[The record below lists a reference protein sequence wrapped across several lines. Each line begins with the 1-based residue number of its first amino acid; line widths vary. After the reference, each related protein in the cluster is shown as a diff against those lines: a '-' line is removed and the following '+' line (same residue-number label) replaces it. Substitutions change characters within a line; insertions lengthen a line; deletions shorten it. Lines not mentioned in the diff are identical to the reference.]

1 MTVNNHAVLELKDV
15 TKKIGKQ
22 TIVDRLSF
30 KVNKGEIV
38 GLLGPNGAGKT
49 TTIRMI
55 VGLIAMSD
63 GDIFIS
69 EKSVKSEFSQAV
81 GRLGAIVEN
90 PEFYGYMTGLD
101 NLKQY
106 QRMTK
111 GITDERI
118 AEVVKI
124 VGLTEAINK
133 KVKNYSLGMR
143 QRLGIAQALLHSPD
157 ILILDEPTNGLDPA
171 GIREM
176 RDYLKHIAEVDNIA
190 VLVSSH
196 LLSEM
201 ELMCSRVVII
211 QQGKYI
217 QEQLLVEEQDVN
229 QTKQTVAI
237 KVNQVTTAIDVLNQV
252 NGVNVKEQS
261 VNTNVIVIEALEEDI
276 ATAIETL
283 CLNKVRVYRVENV
296 KQNLEDQFLKWTG
309 GNQIV

>member
-1 MTVNNHAVLELKDV
+1 MSSSNHVVLELKQV

-22 TIVDRLSF
+22 TIVDKLSF
-30 KVNKGEIV
+30 EVNKGEIV

-55 VGLIAMSD
+55 VGLISLTE
-63 GDIFIS
+63 GDIHING
-69 EKSVKSEFSQAV
+69 KSVKTDFTAAV
-81 GRLGAIVEN
+81 SKLGAIVEN

-106 QRMTK
+106 QRMSR

-118 AEVVKI
+118 EEVVKV
-124 VGLTEAINK
+124 VGLQDAMHK

-176 RDYLKHIAEVDNIA
+176 RDYLKKIAEEDNIA

-196 LLSEM
+196 LLAEM

-211 QQGKYI
+211 QQGKFV
-217 QEQLLVEEQDVN
+217 QEQYLKERLDEVQTVVIKVGQMTEAEQIILQIPDVVIKASSA
-229 QTKQTVAI
+229 QTKQIIVETKEETVPTIIA
-237 KVNQVTTAIDVLNQV
+237 KLCVNNIN
-252 NGVNVKEQS
+252 
-261 VNTNVIVIEALEEDI
+261 
-276 ATAIETL
+276 
-283 CLNKVRVYRVENV
+283 VYRVESG
-296 KQNLEDQFLKWTG
+296 KQSLEDEFLKWTG